1 VIERIWFTES
11 GYRAIVIFNE
21 TGHRCGYVEIPRSHP
36 CYEKEYSDIDVD
48 VHGGL
53 TFSAYSKEMPYDT
66 PERFWVLGFDCIHY
80 GDTNDLEAY
89 ELYSNMGYI
98 PKIQEDILRI
108 FNMMFSDGIVRTLD
122 FVVAEC
128 ESLANQLKEMDLL
141 SK

>member
-21 TGHRCGYVEIPRSHP
+21 TGHRCGYVEIPRTHP
-36 CYEKEYSDIDVD
+36 YYEKEYSDIDVD

-66 PERFWVLGFDCIHY
+66 PAGFWVLGFDCIHY
-80 GDTNDLEAY
+80 GDAIDLEAY
-89 ELYSNMGYI
+89 ERYSNMGYI
-98 PKIQEDILRI
+98 PKVQENISHI
-108 FNMMFSDGIVRTLD
+108 FNAIFTDDKVRTLD

-128 ESLANQLKEMDLL
+128 ESLAAQLKEME